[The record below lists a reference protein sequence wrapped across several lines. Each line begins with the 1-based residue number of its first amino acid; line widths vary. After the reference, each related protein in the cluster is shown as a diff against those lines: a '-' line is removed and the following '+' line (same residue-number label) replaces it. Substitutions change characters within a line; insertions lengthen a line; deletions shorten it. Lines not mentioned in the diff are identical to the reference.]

1 MDPQSI
7 KHGCLEYHYT
17 KLVSSSR
24 YSTMHI
30 YAWQMDPQSIN
41 HTCLEDHYTKE
52 VSHIGQCTYQPTA
65 DGHPQSSIH
74 ALNTTTPG
82 DLTQR
87 TSTYKR
93 PFTHE
98 GNYLVFLLL
107 LSCPWGIL
115 GNNNMMYNFSVS
127 KCKYLIMLALA
138 LAVLA
143 YSNGTQ
149 FCFIAELQST
159 WLVTW
164 AMKRTPPTHP
174 IGHQALRVEVTW
186 AMRRMIPHPPHTIG
200 HQELKWHEQ
209 WGGPHPPFII
219 RSWDLKRHKQ
229 WGGPPP
235 PTGH

>member
-1 MDPQSI
+1 MDTPVNWAYMPWILLHQISFT
-7 KHGCLEYHYT
+7 Y
-17 KLVSSSR
+17 R
-24 YSTMHI
+24 TMHI
-30 YAWQMDPQSIN
+30 YI
-41 HTCLEDHYTKE
+41 LK
-52 VSHIGQCTYQPTA
+52 A
-65 DGHPQSSIH
+65 DGPPQSSIH

-115 GNNNMMYNFSVS
+115 GNNNMVYNFSVS

-219 RSWDLKRHKQ
+219 RSWDLKWHKQ